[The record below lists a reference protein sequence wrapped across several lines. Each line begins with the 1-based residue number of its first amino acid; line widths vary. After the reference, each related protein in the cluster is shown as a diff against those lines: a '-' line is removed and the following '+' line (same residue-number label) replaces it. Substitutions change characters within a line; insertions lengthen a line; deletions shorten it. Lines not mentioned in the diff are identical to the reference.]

1 MYKLGV
7 GKGAIEDSI
16 VDSGVKDGCVI
27 SFQHHLRNGDLILI
41 KVLKA
46 FKLLGIKDITLAAY
60 AIMDCHDELI
70 DFIEDGT
77 VKKIYTNFLSAKVAR
92 FISYG
97 YMKEP
102 AVLQTHGGRIS
113 SIMSGRLNIDITFI
127 AAPCVDINGSII
139 CQAEKSLGPLGY
151 SIDDAI
157 YSKYTVAV
165 TDSILRE
172 PGRYIEVN
180 NKHINFVAFVD
191 KIGDSKKI
199 SFKNTIPAVDEKS
212 CRIAENTIKV
222 IGATPLFKSGFSYQ
236 AGVGGVSL
244 SIIRS
249 LRDLMISRSVKSSFL
264 LGGIMKCHVDML
276 HEGLVERLYDF
287 QCFDSCAIQSY
298 NTDSSHY
305 RLTAKSYVNP
315 NDSDAFVKKLDYSV
329 LGANEVD
336 MNFNANL
343 ITGEDNLIIGGGGAH
358 LDICAGSKISIVTT
372 RLTTRKTPKIVS
384 SVNTI
389 STPGENI
396 DVVVTE
402 CGIAVNPIR
411 TDIIRILK
419 DKGIKIATMEELKK
433 LAEKKSDKKIITEKG
448 KQVVAI
454 VEDQF
459 GKVIDYVYS
468 KNE

>member
-1 MYKLGV
+1 MYKKYL
-7 GKGAIEDSI
+7 GKGTIEDSI
-16 VDSGVKDGCVI
+16 LESGVKDGCVI

-41 KVLKA
+41 KVLKG
-46 FKLLGIKDITLAAY
+46 FKSLGIKDITVAAY

-77 VKKIYTNFLSAKVAR
+77 VTKIYTNFLSAKVAK

-102 AVLQTHGGRIS
+102 AVLQTHGGRIF
-113 SIMSGRLNIDITFI
+113 SIINGRLNIDIAFI

-139 CQAEKSLGPLGY
+139 CQEEKSFGPLGY

-165 TDSILRE
+165 TDSILRK
-172 PGRYIEVN
+172 PGRYIEID

-191 KIGDSKKI
+191 KIGNPEKI
-199 SFKNTIPAVDEKS
+199 TFKNTIPAVDEKS
-212 CRIAENTIKV
+212 SRIAENTIKV
-222 IGATPLFKSGFSYQ
+222 IGATPLFKNGFTYQ

-244 SIIRS
+244 SIINS
-249 LRDLMISRSVKSSFL
+249 LRDLMVSRGVKSSFF
-264 LGGIMKCHVDML
+264 LGGIMKYHVDML

-298 NTDSSHY
+298 NNDSSHY
-305 RLTAKSYVNP
+305 RVTAKDYVNP
-315 NDSDAFVKKLDYSV
+315 NDSDAFVRKLDYSV

-336 MNFNANL
+336 INFNANL

-372 RLTTRKTPKIVS
+372 RLTARKTPKIVS

-411 TDIIRILK
+411 TDIIRVFK
-419 DKGIKIATMEELKK
+419 DKGIEMATMKELKK
-433 LAEKKSDKKIITEKG
+433 LSEKNSVKKTITKKSE
-448 KQVVAI
+448 QVVAI
-454 VEDQF
+454 IEDQF
-459 GKVIDYVYS
+459 GNVIDYVYS
-468 KNE
+468 KK